1 MVEQT
6 ARRMPRGW
14 PADVQPPGSD
24 NWQESAVAWLLE
36 VVPPRYRK
44 HAVLRRNPLALAA
57 LARHHA
63 GACVEGA
70 RQGYRAVR
78 AELSERVPAHVI
90 DGMLVAYR
98 TEGKR
103 LAATSRAVGLVERA
117 LRGEALTP
125 RA

>member
-1 MVEQT
+1 MCN
-6 ARRMPRGW
+6 PRAATTGRNRLSH
-14 PADVQPPGSD
+14 GCSR
-24 NWQESAVAWLLE
+24 SS
-36 VVPPRYRK
+36 
-44 HAVLRRNPLALAA
+44 RRNTVSMPCCAA
-57 LARHHA
+57 ILA

-90 DGMLVAYR
+90 DGILVAYR

-117 LRGEALTP
+117 LHGEALTP
-125 RA
+125 RT